1 MILLIQIKINY
12 LIWGNNTNYSPFPLK
27 LRIWRQLQIEW
38 FREMDQVSVEIGPFV
53 NTFPHLMV
61 VIEYISEMAVLF
73 IE

>member
-1 MILLIQIKINY
+1 MIWLIQIIINY
-12 LIWGNNTNYSPFPLK
+12 LIWGNNTNYSPVPFE

>member
-1 MILLIQIKINY
+1 MFRKAGRKLDPKTQP
-12 LIWGNNTNYSPFPLK
+12 WNTNYSPFPFE

-61 VIEYISEMAVLF
+61 VIKYISEMAVLF